1 MRSSQKHYL
10 TLVISVL
17 VASVLVIPATN
28 AANPDDGYPDGQAA
42 PGRTCPNNDEGFKQ
56 VSTHNGKTLVC
67 TVIDSVKKWWI
78 EGEPLPVAPSKPA
91 ETSKPTET
99 SKPAST
105 TTDDNMPP
113 GFKHTYDLPAKS
125 LSKMKVFDDVSYS
138 KIDSKMRLDIYLPKG
153 VAKPPLMIWIHG
165 GGMIFGNENTIKYD
179 EGAKLLEVLIKNGI
193 GVASVN
199 YRLATEVPFP
209 KTGQDVKTAIRYL
222 RANAAKYGFNPKKF
236 AIGGDSAG
244 GYLALMAATTGNQ
257 KSLFDDP
264 SDPNLKISASVSA
277 VFDLFGN
284 ANVLTMTENKIKYP
298 CQDKNDFAYGL
309 DPKMN
314 IWFGD
319 VTLPENREKVDSAN
333 LYPFLA
339 KNKTLPNFF
348 IFHGTADCSVSKFDS
363 IELDKTVKALK
374 GKSVLKLIPGENH
387 GGPKIWVEVNK
398 QVPALVKVF
407 AAIK

>member
-1 MRSSQKHYL
+1 MRSNQKHYL

-17 VASVLVIPATN
+17 VASVLTIPATN

-56 VSTHNGKTLVC
+56 VSAFSGKILVC
-67 TVIDSVKKWWI
+67 TVIDGVKKWWI
-78 EGEPLPVAPSKPA
+78 EGEPLPVAPAAPSKPA
-91 ETSKPTET
+91 EATS
-99 SKPAST
+99 

-113 GFKHTYDLPAKS
+113 GFKHTYDLPAKA

-138 KIDSKMRLDIYLPKG
+138 KIDPKMRLDIYLPKG
-153 VAKPPLMIWIHG
+153 VTKPPLMIWVHG
-165 GGMIFGNENTIKYD
+165 GGMVFGNENTIKYD
-179 EGAKLLEVLIKNGI
+179 EGAKLLEVLTKNGI
-193 GVASVN
+193 AVASVN
-199 YRLATEVPFP
+199 YRLATEVPYP
-209 KTGQDVKTAIRYL
+209 KTGQDVKTAVRFL
-222 RANAAKYGFNPKKF
+222 RANAAQYGFNPKKF

-244 GYLALMAATTGNQ
+244 GYLSLMAAITGNQ

-264 SDPNLKISASVSA
+264 ADPNLKTSASVSA

-314 IWFGD
+314 VWFGD
-319 VTLPENREKVDSAN
+319 VTLPENRERVDSAN
-333 LYPFLA
+333 LYPFLS
-339 KNKTLPNFF
+339 KNKTLPSFF
-348 IFHGTADCSVSKFDS
+348 IFHGTADCSVSKYDS
-363 IELDKTVKALK
+363 IELDKAVKALK

-387 GGPKIWVEVNK
+387 GGPKIWVEANK
-398 QVPALVKVF
+398 QVPALAKVF